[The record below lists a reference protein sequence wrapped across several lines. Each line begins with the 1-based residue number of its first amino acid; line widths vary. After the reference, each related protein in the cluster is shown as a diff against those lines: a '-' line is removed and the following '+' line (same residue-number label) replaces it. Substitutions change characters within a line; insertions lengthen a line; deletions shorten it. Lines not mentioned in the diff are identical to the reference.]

1 MASLKWYVNRLRRM
15 SPIEVYSRVHA
26 LVKQKADD
34 DLIRRGLIPGRP
46 GDVGEAQFHLPL
58 VSVEEFETYA
68 PIGAF
73 ERLVQ
78 QADDACDNVISY
90 FDRDRQSL
98 GEPANWHRDWHND
111 VDSPVTLSSGIDY
124 RDVPSAGDCKQVWE
138 PNRHHQ
144 FVVIARAYRATGR
157 HEYADRLIELML
169 QWISSNPYGHGM
181 NWRSPLELGVRAI
194 NWVVALDLIRDSG
207 AFRGEAREAILDC
220 LYLHCWDMARK
231 FSPGSS
237 ANNHVIGEAAGVYV
251 VGRYWPELVEDKWL
265 ADARSILLKE
275 IQDQVHDDGGTAE
288 QAINYE
294 LFVIQFFTIVG
305 LAAERS
311 GDDLGSRFW
320 QQLGRQHRFI
330 ESIAE
335 LGSPLPFYGDQD
347 DGYVLDLGAHQHDA
361 SSVIALG
368 RALRDGVSEDSP
380 PPCEAALWLLGS
392 KHSGFTDMACE
403 PVAGSLRVFKGSGQV
418 QMQGDNWGLL
428 FDTAELGYGPLAA
441 HGHCDGLQVLLYVDG
456 SNWLVDPG
464 TYDYFSY
471 PKWRAHLKST
481 RAHNTLCIDGL
492 NQSEILGAFMF
503 GKRADTQLLH
513 SEESGGRMSATGR
526 LTGYLGLPQQTA
538 HTRSV
543 SASSAG
549 DIMITDDVIC
559 PGTHEIALHFHIAP
573 GIEVIPVGTQ
583 TFELRRD
590 SNIVRIEFPADMTC
604 ENLSDEFMR
613 AYSPRYHVREEGSCL
628 AAYCSATNSGQWQ
641 THISVNGVDREA

>member
-1 MASLKWYVNRLRRM
+1 MASLNWYVNRLRRM
-15 SPIEVYSRVHA
+15 SPLEVYSRVHA

-34 DLIRRGLIPGRP
+34 DLIRRGLIPQRP
-46 GDVGEAQFHLPL
+46 CDVGEPRFHLPL
-58 VSVEEFETYA
+58 ISVDDFDAYA
-68 PIGAF
+68 PIGALD
-73 ERLVQ
+73 RLIR
-78 QADDACDNVISY
+78 QADDACDNVITY
-90 FDRDRQSL
+90 FDRQRQSL

-157 HEYADRLIELML
+157 HEYSDRLVELML
-169 QWISSNPYGHGM
+169 QWISANPYGHGM

-194 NWVVALDLIRDSG
+194 NWIVALDLIRDSG
-207 AFRGEAREAILDC
+207 SFRGEAREAILDC

-251 VGRYWPELVEDKWL
+251 VGRYWPELVEPKWMD
-265 ADARSILLKE
+265 DARSILLKE
-275 IQDQVHDDGGTAE
+275 IKDQVHEDGGTAE

-294 LFVIQFFTIVG
+294 LFVMQFFTIVG

-320 QQLGRQHRFI
+320 LQLGRQHRFI
-330 ESIAE
+330 ESLSD
-335 LGSPLPFYGDQD
+335 LGSPPPFFGDQD
-347 DGYVLDLGAHQHDA
+347 DGYVLDLGEHQHDVSA
-361 SSVIALG
+361 VIALG
-368 RALRDGVSEDSP
+368 RALHDGVGENAP
-380 PPCEAALWLLGS
+380 PPCEAALWLLGTE
-392 KHSGFTDMACE
+392 HPGHDDMAC
-403 PVAGSLRVFKGSGQV
+403 PPITGALRVYDGIGHV
-418 QMQGDNWGLL
+418 QMMGNDWGLL

-456 SNWLVDPG
+456 SNWIVDPG

-481 RAHNTLCIDGL
+481 PAHNTLCIDGL

-503 GKRADTQLLH
+503 GKRAHTQLLSH
-513 SEESGGRMSATGR
+513 EQADGRVSATGR
-526 LTGYLGLPQQTA
+526 LTGYVGLPEQTS

-543 SASSAG
+543 SAGSDG
-549 DIMITDDVIC
+549 EIIITDDVIC
-559 PGTHEIALHFHIAP
+559 PGTHDIALHFHIAP
-573 GIEVIPVGTQ
+573 GITVERTDQNG
-583 TFELRRD
+583 FELRRD
-590 SNIVRIEFPADMTC
+590 GNVVRIDFPSDMAC
-604 ENLSDEFMR
+604 ENVSDEFMR

-628 AAYCSATNSGQWQ
+628 AARATTTNTGRWQ
-641 THISVNGVDREA
+641 TRITVNGAHREA